1 MEYKGK
7 PYPPIY
13 FFITLMAMIALHY
26 LVPIHQLLSTHLRYA
41 GIPLVV
47 GGICIVAIAASAFSK
62 VGTPVVPFEKST
74 VVVTTGLFR
83 FSRNPMYL
91 GMVMAI
97 IGVAF
102 LLGSAAAFIPIPI
115 FVWLIQYQF
124 ISREEAFL
132 EELFGE
138 EYLVYKAKV
147 RQWL

>member
-1 MEYKGK
+1 
-7 PYPPIY
+7 
-13 FFITLMAMIALHY
+13 
-26 LVPIHQLLSTHLRYA
+26 
-41 GIPLVV
+41 VV
-47 GGICIVAIAASAFSK
+47 GGICIIAIAASAFSR

-138 EYLVYKAKV
+138 EYLVYKGKV